1 MSYQVSPQQAV
12 ESAGKLMKDG
22 ACESVKLEG
31 GQEVAEHVHRIVRAG
46 IPVVGHV
53 GLTPQSV
60 HALGGFKVQG
70 RGAEG
75 AEKVLADAIA
85 LEQAGAFAIVL
96 EAIPPDLAEQVTAL
110 VSIPTIGIG
119 AGAGCDGQVLV
130 CTDLLGLARGHQ
142 PKFAKRFANLG
153 DAAVD
158 AFSAYVAEV
167 RAGTFPGAGA
177 DVQAE
182 RGGLGPGWRAGAS
195 PPRPRGLVERRTS
208 STPRSRSTSGTEPVT
223 DRTGRFPAICRDL
236 EGRSNIRAA
245 PRRRSGVAG
254 RSFLGR
260 VRPHRPRR
268 GPRRVRCLARRACRR
283 DRRVV
288 ERRERRRRLAVGTT
302 ALLWT
307 RFASNAAWLGLL
319 AGAVTLLLLRL
330 ALAHRYTVWISAA
343 IGTLTHRRAWV
354 ARSLGSSA
362 MSSRRPP
369 RRRSPRCSARSSR
382 RWRRRGAT
390 RSSPSAARTPNAT
403 PSSTP

>member
-1 MSYQVSPQQAV
+1 MYGSNGSSAKKVTVPDLRARKASGEKIAMVTAYDFTMARLVDEAGVDMVLVGDSLGMVVQGLTTTIPVTMDEMAYHCRAVARGLGRAHLVGDLPFMSYQVSPQQAV

-46 IPVVGHV
+46 VPVVGHI

-110 VSIPTIGIG
+110 LSIPTIGIG
-119 AGAGCDGQVLV
+119 AGAACDGQVLV

-167 RAGTFPGAGA
+167 RAGTFPGAAQTYKPNVG
-177 DVQAE
+177 
-182 RGGLGPGWRAGAS
+182 
-195 PPRPRGLVERRTS
+195 
-208 STPRSRSTSGTEPVT
+208 
-223 DRTGRFPAICRDL
+223 
-236 EGRSNIRAA
+236 AA
-245 PRRRSGVAG
+245 PPQGA
-254 RSFLGR
+254 
-260 VRPHRPRR
+260 PAPAHR
-268 GPRRVRCLARRACRR
+268 AR
-283 DRRVV
+283 
-288 ERRERRRRLAVGTT
+288 E
-302 ALLWT
+302 
-307 RFASNAAWLGLL
+307 ASWSSDELDAP
-319 AGAVTLLLLRL
+319 L
-330 ALAHRYTVWISAA
+330 ALDLWH
-343 IGTLTHRRAWV
+343 
-354 ARSLGSSA
+354 
-362 MSSRRPP
+362 
-369 RRRSPRCSARSSR
+369 
-382 RWRRRGAT
+382 
-390 RSSPSAARTPNAT
+390 
-403 PSSTP
+403 